1 MSKTPMTWLG
11 LIKLKLSEEKG
22 KSLNDVMPAA
32 KKEWVQIK
40 EGKHPK
46 YIQGKAQT
54 FGRKKKGNN
63 KSRTAD
69 KNSSSA
75 SSSSKKGSRSS
86 SSSSS
91 SQNDNSSHD
100 HTEEIH
106 ALLSKVKLCG
116 KCKKNVE
123 KILKKKEMTG
133 GFSQFYDVPPLVSGA
148 QGALPLTEVTDSSPI
163 PFEGKSSASSSAP
176 FQGGAGQTG
185 GKRGR
190 KGSKGRKGNK
200 KGGCGGG
207 SCVMGGGSKLPVQSP
222 ANVA

>member
-1 MSKTPMTWLG
+1 MSKKEMTWLG

-22 KSLNDVMPAA
+22 KSINDVMPAA

-40 EGKHPK
+40 AGTHPK

-63 KSRTAD
+63 KSRKAD
-69 KNSSSA
+69 KSS
-75 SSSSKKGSRSS
+75 RR
-86 SSSSS
+86 SSS
-91 SQNDNSSHD
+91 SQNDSSSHD
-100 HTEEIH
+100 HNEEIH

-133 GFSQFYDVPPLVSGA
+133 GFNEFYDVPPLVSGA
-148 QGALPLTEVTDSSPI
+148 QGALPLTEASNNSPI
-163 PFEGKSSASSSAP
+163 PFEGKSSASSSAS
-176 FQGGAGQTG
+176 FQSG
-185 GKRGR
+185 GK
-190 KGSKGRKGNK
+190 KGRKGGKGNK
-200 KGGCGGG
+200 KSKSQKGGNVGGCLGG
-207 SCVMGGGSKLPVQSP
+207 CVGGAGAPLALTP

>member
-1 MSKTPMTWLG
+1 MTWLG

-22 KSLNDVMPAA
+22 KSINDVMPAA

-40 EGKHPK
+40 AGTHPK

-63 KSRTAD
+63 KSRKAD
-69 KNSSSA
+69 KSS
-75 SSSSKKGSRSS
+75 RR
-86 SSSSS
+86 SSS
-91 SQNDNSSHD
+91 SQNDSSSHD
-100 HTEEIH
+100 HNEEIH

-133 GFSQFYDVPPLVSGA
+133 GFNEFYDVPPLVSGA
-148 QGALPLTEVTDSSPI
+148 HGALPLSEGTNNSPI
-163 PFEGKSSASSSAP
+163 PFEGKSSASSSAS
-176 FQGGAGQTG
+176 FQSGAGQTG
-185 GKRGR
+185 GKKGR
-190 KGSKGRKGNK
+190 KGSKKSK
-200 KGGCGGG
+200 SQKGGNVGG
-207 SCVMGGGSKLPVQSP
+207 CTTCPMGGGAGAPLPHTP

>member
-1 MSKTPMTWLG
+1 MTWLG

-22 KSLNDVMPAA
+22 KSINDVMPAA

-63 KSRTAD
+63 KSRKAD
-69 KNSSSA
+69 K
-75 SSSSKKGSRSS
+75 SSKKSSARSS
-86 SSSSS
+86 SDS
-91 SQNDNSSHD
+91 SSHD
-100 HTEEIH
+100 HSEEIH

-133 GFSQFYDVPPLVSGA
+133 GFNEFYDVPPLVSGA
-148 QGALPLTEVTDSSPI
+148 QGALPLTEASNNSPI
-163 PFEGKSSASSSAP
+163 PFEGKSSASSSAS

-185 GKRGR
+185 GK
-190 KGSKGRKGNK
+190 KGRKGGKGNK
-200 KGGCGGG
+200 KSKSQKGGNVGGCLGG
-207 SCVMGGGSKLPVQSP
+207 CVGGAGAPLALTP
-222 ANVA
+222 AKVA

>member
-1 MSKTPMTWLG
+1 MTWLG

-40 EGKHPK
+40 AGTHPK

-63 KSRTAD
+63 KSRKAD
-69 KNSSSA
+69 K
-75 SSSSKKGSRSS
+75 SSKGSS

-91 SQNDNSSHD
+91 SSKKSSSSQNDSSSHD
-100 HTEEIH
+100 HSEEIH

-133 GFSQFYDVPPLVSGA
+133 GFNEFYDVPPLVSGA
-148 QGALPLTEVTDSSPI
+148 QGALPLTEASNNSPI
-163 PFEGKSSASSSAP
+163 PFEGKSSASSSAS

-185 GKRGR
+185 GK
-190 KGSKGRKGNK
+190 KGRKGGK
-200 KGGCGGG
+200 GSKKSKSQKGGNVGG
-207 SCVMGGGSKLPVQSP
+207 CTTCPMGGGAGAPLPHTP

>member
-1 MSKTPMTWLG
+1 MSKKEMTWLG

-22 KSLNDVMPAA
+22 KSINDVMPAA

-40 EGKHPK
+40 AGTHPK

-63 KSRTAD
+63 KSRKAD
-69 KNSSSA
+69 KSSKG
-75 SSSSKKGSRSS
+75 SSSKKGSSSAKNDSS
-86 SSSSS
+86 SS
-91 SQNDNSSHD
+91 D
-100 HTEEIH
+100 HNEDIH

-133 GFSQFYDVPPLVSGA
+133 GFNEFYDVPPLVSGA
-148 QGALPLTEVTDSSPI
+148 QGALPLSEGTNNSPI
-163 PFEGKSSASSSAP
+163 PFEGKSSASSSATV
-176 FQGGAGQTG
+176 QAGAGQTG

-190 KGSKGRKGNK
+190 KGKSNKKSKSQ

-222 ANVA
+222 ANV